1 MPRTP
6 EQETLRHVRSGQTTV
21 DDADRIV
28 RAWRRV
34 KVLTMQFA
42 RTMDCHD
49 LKQMRQIVQDI
60 GQEADRWLNV
70 ER

>member
-6 EQETLRHVRSGQTTV
+6 EQETLRDIWRGMATV
-21 DDADRIV
+21 EDAERIV

-34 KVLTMQFA
+34 KVLTTQF
-42 RTMDCHD
+42 TSVWHGHD
-49 LKQMRQIVQDI
+49 LERMDRIVQDI